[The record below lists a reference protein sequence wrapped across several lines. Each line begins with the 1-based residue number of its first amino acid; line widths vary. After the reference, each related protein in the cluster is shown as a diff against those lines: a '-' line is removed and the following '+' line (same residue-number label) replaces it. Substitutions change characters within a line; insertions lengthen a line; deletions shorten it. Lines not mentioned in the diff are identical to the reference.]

1 MRGFEGVEGFEVEDG
16 SDGLGAVQEALAD
29 HGVAPQDWNLQEV

>member
-1 MRGFEGVEGFEVEDG
+1 MQGFERVEGFEVEDG

-29 HGVAPQDWNLQEV
+29 HSVAPQDGNLHEL